1 MTLGHAARMSIPR
14 PHALRNVAIVAH
26 VDHGKTTLVDKML
39 WQAGTFRVNEV
50 VQERVMDSN
59 DLERE
64 RGITILAKN
73 TSVRWK
79 SPDGTVTKIN
89 VIDTP
94 GHADFGGEVERT
106 LLMADG
112 ALLLVDA
119 AEGPLPQT
127 RFVLRKCLELGFPVI
142 VVINKIDRSDA
153 RPETVHEEILDL
165 FCDLDASEMQLEFP
179 VLYAVGRDGVAKRS
193 LDDPSTTLAPLF
205 ETIIDKI
212 PPAPGDPDGPLQI
225 LVSNVDH
232 DDYVGR
238 LAIGRI
244 VSGSVRANQPVGVVK
259 DGRTL
264 KSTVKVLSTFEGLK
278 RTPAPEAGSGEI
290 VAIAGI
296 EDVDVGDSIVDL
308 APGWEGRALARIL
321 VEQPTIKMRL
331 GVNTSPFAG
340 KSKQTKFLT
349 SRHLR
354 ERMSRETK
362 KNLAIRVEETETAD
376 TFVVLGRGEL
386 QLAILVE
393 TMRREGYELQ
403 LGNPEVVTQQVD
415 GVLCEPMEL
424 VVVDVPE
431 NFIGIVTERLGER
444 RGRMVK
450 MSNPGYGR
458 ARLEYRIPS
467 RGMIGFRGEILT
479 ATRGTAL
486 LNSVFEGWEPWGGPM
501 MKRTTGAI
509 VADRGGVATPYALH
523 HLQPRGSFFVT
534 PGVEVYQ
541 GMIVGQ
547 HNRPNDTDVNVI
559 KEKKLSNV
567 RNHGKDENVLL
578 APPRVLT
585 IETAMEWIDADELVE
600 VTPDAVRV
608 RKAILDTSRRPRRT
622 EAIEE
627 AQSVG

>member
-1 MTLGHAARMSIPR
+1 MSSTR
-14 PHALRNVAIVAH
+14 PYALRNIAIVAH
-26 VDHGKTTLVDKML
+26 VDHGKTTLVDQML
-39 WQAGTFRVNEV
+39 WQGGTFRANEV

-73 TSVRWK
+73 TSVRFR
-79 SPDGTVTKIN
+79 SDNGSATKIN

-127 RFVLRKCLELGFPVI
+127 RFVLRKCLEAKFPVI

-153 RPETVHEEILDL
+153 RPEQVHEEIFDL
-165 FCDLDASEMQLEFP
+165 FCDLEASDEQLEFP
-179 VLYAVGRDGVAKRS
+179 LLYAVGRDGVAKRT
-193 LDDPSTTLAPLF
+193 LQDPTTTLQPLF
-205 ETIIDKI
+205 ETIVAKI
-212 PPAPGDPDGPLQI
+212 PPAEGDAEAPLQI
-225 LVSNVDH
+225 LVSNIDH

-244 VSGSVRANQPVGVVK
+244 VAGAIRSNQAVGVIKATSTARSAVK
-259 DGRTL
+259 TL
-264 KSTVKVLSTFEGLK
+264 ATFEGLK
-278 RTPAPEAGSGEI
+278 RTPAQDAAAGEI

-296 EDVDVGDSIVDL
+296 DDIDVGDTIVDL
-308 APGWEGRALARIL
+308 SPGWEGRALPRIV
-321 VEQPTIKMRL
+321 VEEPTIKMRV

-340 KSKQTKFLT
+340 KSSQTKYLT

-354 ERMSRETK
+354 ERLLRETR
-362 KNLAIRVEETETAD
+362 KNLAIRVEETDSPD

-393 TMRREGYELQ
+393 TMRREGYELE
-403 LGNPEVVTQQVD
+403 LGNPEVVTRTLD
-415 GVLCEPMEL
+415 GILSEPIEH
-424 VVVDVPE
+424 VVVDVPDG
-431 NFIGIVTERLGER
+431 FIGIITERLGER
-444 RGRMVK
+444 RGK
-450 MSNPGYGR
+450 MLKMHNPGYGR
-458 ARLEYRIPS
+458 ARLEYSVPS
-467 RGMIGFRGEILT
+467 RSMIGLRGELMT

-486 LNSVFEGWEPWGGPM
+486 LNSTFDGWAPWGGPLT
-501 MKRTTGAI
+501 KRASGAI
-509 VADRGGVATPYALH
+509 VADRSGTATPYALH
-523 HLQPRGSFFVT
+523 HLQPRGAFFIG
-534 PGVEVYQ
+534 PGTEVYE
-541 GMIVGQ
+541 GMIIGQ
-547 HNRPNDTDVNVI
+547 HNRPNDTDVNVS

-567 RNHGKDENVLL
+567 RNHGKDANVLL
-578 APPRVLT
+578 APPRALT

-608 RKAILDTSRRPRRT
+608 RKAILDTTRRPRRS
-622 EAIEE
+622 EAIED
-627 AQSVG
+627 AQTVG